1 VVYEI
6 IQEPKGH
13 FPINYVSLSGMKTGF
28 SVLEIAI
35 FGNNISLYSDNK
47 KVPSFDGTFF
57 DTDVD

>member
-1 VVYEI
+1 
-6 IQEPKGH
+6 
-13 FPINYVSLSGMKTGF
+13 MKTGF

-57 DTDVD
+57 DIDVD